1 MLLLS
6 QKSEK
11 RELQWRKSLEEKDTE
26 LQKLQQELGQIIRN
40 LKKKIERGGRAG
52 EAERKRFLQSIDEH
66 KAERRR
72 LEKALRE
79 KEEAITRL
87 EARCLEQRRLIE
99 ELHKEQASKHRP
111 VTRRFREFW
120 EQIFPRKK
128 SP

>member
-26 LQKLQQELGQIIRN
+26 LQKLQQELGQIIKN

-66 KAERRR
+66 KAGQRR
-72 LEKALRE
+72 LESALRE
-79 KEEAITRL
+79 KEEAIALL

-99 ELHKEQASKHRP
+99 QLHKEQAPKPRP
-111 VTRRFREFW
+111 LLRRFREFW
-120 EQIFPRKK
+120 EQIFSCK
-128 SP
+128 